1 LVSELLIR
9 VGAMLG
15 EEGKAIGIEKLDGID
30 FAYWNML
37 IEDIIY
43 GKELHQSLLGEQLDD
58 MNDSKWALLDRKV
71 LVIIRLLLSKLV
83 AHNVVKENTTI
94 GLMAALSSMYEKLSA
109 NNKVHLMKKLFNLKM
124 AEVATVAHHLNEF
137 NTIMN
142 QLSSVEID
150 FDDEIQVLIILV
162 SLPNS

>member
-58 MNDSKWALLDRKV
+58 MNDSKWALLNRKV

-137 NTIMN
+137 NTIIN

>member
-1 LVSELLIR
+1 
-9 VGAMLG
+9 VGAMLR

-30 FAYWNML
+30 SAYWKIL

-43 GKELHQSLLGEQLDD
+43 GKELHQSLFGEPFDD
-58 MNDSKWALLDRKV
+58 MNDSKWALLDCKV
-71 LVIIRLLLSKLV
+71 LAIIRLLLSKLV

-142 QLSSVEID
+142 QLSLVEID
-150 FDDEIQVLIILV
+150 FDDEIQVSIVLV

>member
-9 VGAMLG
+9 VGAMLE

>member
-1 LVSELLIR
+1 LVSELLVR